1 MCITTFTFIFSYS
14 INRISRLEHRQMFE
28 MKVAREREEKE
39 LLKRKWEEEEKN
51 YWLQQNQNLYYSG
64 QTSSQMM
71 TGNSKNYYK
80 LEFQT

>member
-1 MCITTFTFIFSYS
+1 
-14 INRISRLEHRQMFE
+14 MFE

-71 TGNSKNYYK
+71 TGNSKIYYRF
-80 LEFQT
+80 EF